1 MSFFPRACYNEHAKK
16 GEKIIKKRKF
26 NSVAIKEIISD
37 SIKRAALV
45 NINNASIVIA
55 YYSLLAIF
63 PSIILIGNILPMLN
77 IKATTVLAYL
87 ESGVP
92 ATIYKSLYPL
102 IISFLDRSSGGLIS
116 VSVLVA
122 LWATSRGVNAL
133 KLAFNE
139 AYGVE
144 ESENAIVARI
154 ISFFLT
160 LIFICLMVIIIL
172 LFSFGQTVL
181 DYLTPIFRLPSELG
195 SIFGTFKWPITLM
208 GLFFIISLI
217 YYFLPNAKLH
227 LHLII
232 PGAIIATLGWI
243 ILAQGFS
250 IYVRYFAKSVL
261 SYGTIGT
268 FIVLLF
274 WLNYSGW
281 VIMIGAIFNASLEQ
295 YFYKGI
301 QVKKIK
307 IKEYIRKK
315 VDEG

>member
-1 MSFFPRACYNEHAKK
+1 
-16 GEKIIKKRKF
+16 
-26 NSVAIKEIISD
+26 
-37 SIKRAALV
+37 
-45 NINNASIVIA
+45 
-55 YYSLLAIF
+55 
-63 PSIILIGNILPMLN
+63 MLN

>member
-1 MSFFPRACYNEHAKK
+1 MKEVVKDSV
-16 GEKIIKKRKF
+16 KR
-26 NSVAIKEIISD
+26 SS
-37 SIKRAALV
+37 SI
-45 NINNASIVIA
+45 NINNTSIVIA

-63 PSIILIGNILPMLN
+63 PSIILIGNTLPLLN
-77 IKATTVLAYL
+77 IKAATVLMYL
-87 ESGVP
+87 ESAVP
-92 ATIYKSLYPL
+92 ATIYKTLNPI
-102 IISFLDRSSGGLIS
+102 IISFLERSSGGLIS
-116 VSVLVA
+116 VSALVA

-144 ESENAIVARI
+144 ESQNAITARI

-160 LIFICLMVIIIL
+160 LIFIFLMIAIIL
-172 LFSFGQTVL
+172 LFSFGQTIL
-181 DYLTPIFRLPSELG
+181 DYLTPIFQLPRELG
-195 SIFGTFKWPITLM
+195 NIFSTLRWPVTLL

-232 PGAIIATLGWI
+232 PGAVIATLGWI
-243 ILAQGFS
+243 ALAQGFS

-281 VIMIGAIFNASLEQ
+281 IIMIGAVLNASLEK
-295 YFYKGI
+295 YFYKEI
-301 QVKKIK
+301 RVKKAK
-307 IKEYIRKK
+307 LKEYIKKK
-315 VDEG
+315 VES